1 MSLTLFNDLTRTKE
15 VFTPIKPG
23 HVSFYSCG
31 PTVYD
36 YFHIGNARPFIVFD
50 VLRRWLEH
58 EGYKVTFVQN
68 FTDIDDK
75 MIHRAHQENITVKEL
90 ADKFIAEYNKDA
102 DALGIRRPDVAPRA
116 TEHIPEIIHTI
127 ERIIANGHAYVVDGD
142 VYFDIKSWPKY
153 GSLCKQNLEDL
164 EAGARV
170 EPGEKKKDP
179 LDFVLWKAEKPGEP
193 SWESPWGKGRP
204 GWHIECSA
212 MSSKYLGDNIDIHSG
227 GIDLMFPH
235 HENEAAQS
243 EAASNSGKPF
253 VNYWLHN
260 GFLLIDSAKMSKSLG
275 NFLTA
280 RGALKEIPP
289 LALRFF
295 ILSAHYRNPINF
307 SKETLENAVAGV
319 ERLRNCRSDL
329 DFAAKTRVSDNKSH
343 SESSKANSADDSPHS
358 ENSKPDFADNTRK
371 DFDIAKFKAEL
382 QELDKN
388 FSDAMN
394 DDFNTAAAIGIL
406 FDVVYLINT
415 SLKEN
420 ETLPSEFFTLAKKAL
435 DDYDEILGIIGRD
448 DAETEHDDI
457 SAEIEKL
464 IAERN
469 EARKAKNFARSDEI
483 RDTLKS
489 QGIVLEDTP
498 QGTKWKREL

>member
-1 MSLTLFNDLTRTKE
+1 MSLVLFNDLTRKKE
-15 VFTPIKPG
+15 EFKPIEPG
-23 HVSFYSCG
+23 HVRFYSCG

-58 EGYKVTFVQN
+58 EGYKVKFVQN

-75 MIHRAHQENITVKEL
+75 MIHRAHKEKITVQEL
-90 ADKFIAEYNKDA
+90 AERFINEYNKDA
-102 DALGIRRPDVAPRA
+102 DALRIRRPDVSPRA
-116 TEHIPEIIHTI
+116 TEHISEIISTI
-127 ERIIANGHAYVVDGD
+127 ERIIANGHAYVSEGD
-142 VYFDIKSWPKY
+142 VYFDVKSWPSY

-170 EPGEKKKDP
+170 EPGEKKRDP
-179 LDFVLWKAEKPGEP
+179 LDFALWKAEKPGEP

-243 EAASNSGKPF
+243 EAASGSGKPF

-260 GFLLIDSAKMSKSLG
+260 GFLLIDSEKMSKSLG

-280 RGALKEIPP
+280 RAALSEYNP

-295 ILSAHYRNPINF
+295 MLSAHYRSPINF
-307 SKETLENAVAGV
+307 SRESLEQSEAGV
-319 ERLRNCRSDL
+319 ARLRNCRSDL
-329 DFAAKTRVSDNKSH
+329 DFAAKTRVNK
-343 SESSKANSADDSPHS
+343 DS
-358 ENSKPDFADNTRK
+358 N
-371 DFDIAKFKAEL
+371 FDVSKFKAEL
-382 QELDKN
+382 AELDKK
-388 FSDAMN
+388 FADSMN
-394 DDFNTAAAIGIL
+394 DDFNTAAAMGVL

-415 SLKEN
+415 NLKEN
-420 ETLPSEFFTLAKKAL
+420 DSLPQEFFDSAKEAL
-435 DDYDEILGIIGRD
+435 NSYDAILGVIGED
-448 DAETEHDDI
+448 EAESEHDSE

-464 IAERN
+464 IDERTQ
-469 EARKAKNFARSDEI
+469 ARKAKNFARSDEI
-483 RDTLKS
+483 RNILKS
-489 QGIVLEDTP
+489 RGIVLEDTP

>member
-1 MSLTLFNDLTRTKE
+1 LSLELFNDLTRKKE
-15 VFTPIKPG
+15 EFIPIKPG

-36 YFHIGNARPFIVFD
+36 FFHIGNARPFIVFD

-58 EGYKVTFVQN
+58 AGYKVTFVQN

-75 MIHRAHQENITVKEL
+75 MIHRAHKEGITVAEL
-90 ADKFIAEYNKDA
+90 AERFIAEYNKDA

-116 TEHIPEIIHTI
+116 TDHIPEIIATI
-127 ERIIANGHAYVVDGD
+127 QRIISNGHAYESNGD

-164 EAGARV
+164 EAGARI

-179 LDFVLWKAEKPGEP
+179 LDFALWKAEKPGEP
-193 SWESPWGKGRP
+193 SWPSPWGNGRP

-227 GIDLMFPH
+227 GVDLMFPH

-243 EAASNSGKPF
+243 EAASDSGKPF

-260 GFLLIDSAKMSKSLG
+260 GFLLIDSEKMAKSLG
-275 NFLTA
+275 NFVTA
-280 RGALKEIPP
+280 RDALKRYPP
-289 LALRFF
+289 LAIRFF
-295 ILSAHYRNPINF
+295 MLSAHYRSPINF
-307 SKETLENAVAGV
+307 TPESLEQSAAGV

-329 DFAAKTRVSDNKSH
+329 DFAARTRAG
-343 SESSKANSADDSPHS
+343 ES
-358 ENSKPDFADNTRK
+358 
-371 DFDIAKFKAEL
+371 DFDVAGFESQLEKLHK
-382 QELDKN
+382 D

-394 DDFNTAAAIGIL
+394 DDFNTAAAMGIL
-406 FDVVYLINT
+406 FDAVYLINT

-420 ETLPSEFFTLAKKAL
+420 ETLPEKFFTLSKNAL
-435 DDYDEILGIIGRD
+435 DEYDSILGVIGSD
-448 DAETEHDDI
+448 DAETEHDEE
-457 SAEIEKL
+457 SAEIERL
-464 IAERN
+464 IQERA

-483 RDTLKS
+483 RDSLKAR
-489 QGIVLEDTP
+489 GIVLEDTP

>member
-1 MSLTLFNDLTRTKE
+1 MKGFVNILSLVLFNDLTRKKE
-15 VFTPIKPG
+15 PFTPITPG

-58 EGYKVTFVQN
+58 EGYHVTFVQN

-75 MIHRAHQENITVKEL
+75 MIHRARKDGITVKDL
-90 ADKFIAEYNKDA
+90 AEKFIAEYNKDA

-127 ERIIANGHAYVVDGD
+127 ERIIANGHAYESDGD
-142 VYFDIKSWPKY
+142 VYFDIRSWPKY

-179 LDFVLWKAEKPGEP
+179 LDFALWKAEKPGEP

-227 GIDLMFPH
+227 GVDLMFPH

-243 EAASNSGKPF
+243 EAASDSGKPF

-260 GFLLIDSAKMSKSLG
+260 GFLLIDSEKMSKSLG

-280 RGALKEIPP
+280 RAALEKYPP

-295 ILSAHYRNPINF
+295 MLSAHYRSPINF
-307 SKETLENAVAGV
+307 TTDSLEQAAAGV
-319 ERLRNCRSDL
+319 TRLRNCRSDL
-329 DFAAKTRVSDNKSH
+329 DFAAKTRSD
-343 SESSKANSADDSPHS
+343 ESSA
-358 ENSKPDFADNTRK
+358 
-371 DFDIAKFKAEL
+371 FDLAKFREEL
-382 QELDKN
+382 ADLHEK
-388 FSDAMN
+388 FSEAMN
-394 DDFNTAAAIGIL
+394 DDFNTAAAMGIL

-415 SLKEN
+415 SLKDN
-420 ETLPSEFFTLAKKAL
+420 ESLPAEFFTLAKNAL
-435 DDYDEILGIIGRD
+435 TEYDSILGVIGSD
-448 DAETEHDDI
+448 DAETEHDDE
-457 SAEIEKL
+457 SAEIERL
-464 IAERN
+464 IQERA

-483 RDTLKS
+483 RDSLKAR
-489 QGIVLEDTP
+489 GIVLEDTP

>member
-1 MSLTLFNDLTRTKE
+1 MSLALFNDLTRKKE
-15 VFTPIKPG
+15 LFKPIKEG
-23 HVSFYSCG
+23 HVTFYSCG

-36 YFHIGNARPFIVFD
+36 YFHVGNSRPFIVFD

-58 EGYKVTFVQN
+58 EGYHVTFVQN

-75 MIHRAHQENITVKEL
+75 MIHRAHQEHITVHEL
-90 ADKFIAEYNKDA
+90 AERFIAEYNKDA
-102 DALGIRRPDVAPRA
+102 DALGIRRPDYSPRA

-127 ERIIANGHAYVVDGD
+127 ERIIANGHAYVSDGD
-142 VYFDIKSWPKY
+142 VYFDIQSWPKY

-179 LDFVLWKAEKPGEP
+179 LDFALWKAEKPGEP

-227 GIDLMFPH
+227 GVDLMFPH

-243 EAASNSGKPF
+243 EAASGTDKPF

-260 GFLLIDSAKMSKSLG
+260 GFLLIDNEKMSKSLG

-280 RGALKEIPP
+280 RAAIEKYPP

-295 ILSAHYRNPINF
+295 MLSAHYRSPVNF
-307 SKETLENAVAGV
+307 TPEALEQSAAGV
-319 ERLRNCRSDL
+319 ARLRNSRSDL
-329 DFAAKTRVSDNKSH
+329 DFAAKTRTGRN
-343 SESSKANSADDSPHS
+343 ES
-358 ENSKPDFADNTRK
+358 
-371 DFDIAKFKAEL
+371 FDVKKFQAEL
-382 QELDKN
+382 DELHAK

-394 DDFNTAAAIGIL
+394 DDFNTAAAMGIL

-415 SLKEN
+415 TLKEYD
-420 ETLPSEFFTLAKKAL
+420 TLPEEFFTLSKNTL
-435 DDYDEILGIIGRD
+435 NEYDSILGVIGPD
-448 DAETEHDDI
+448 EAESEHDDE
-457 SAEIEKL
+457 SAEIERL
-464 IAERN
+464 IQERT
-469 EARKAKNFARSDEI
+469 EARKAKNFSRSDEI
-483 RDTLKS
+483 RNMLKAR
-489 QGIVLEDTP
+489 GIVLEDTP

>member
-1 MSLTLFNDLTRTKE
+1 MSLVLFNDLTRTKE
-15 VFTPIKPG
+15 KFTPIKKG

-58 EGYKVTFVQN
+58 EGYSVKFVQN

-75 MIHRAHQENITVKEL
+75 MIHRAHRENITVQQL
-90 ADKFIAEYNKDA
+90 AERFIAEYNKDA

-116 TEHIPEIIHTI
+116 TEHIPEIISTI
-127 ERIIANGHAYVVDGD
+127 QRIIDNGHAYVSEGD
-142 VYFDIKSWPKY
+142 VYFDIRSWPKY

-164 EAGARV
+164 EAGARI
-170 EPGEKKKDP
+170 EPGEKKRDP
-179 LDFVLWKAEKPGEP
+179 LDFALWKAEKPGEP
-193 SWESPWGKGRP
+193 SWPSPWGMGRP

-227 GIDLMFPH
+227 GVDLMFPH

-243 EAASNSGKPF
+243 EAASGTGKPF

-260 GFLLIDSAKMSKSLG
+260 GFLLIDSEKMAKSLG
-275 NFLTA
+275 NFVTA
-280 RGALKEIPP
+280 REALKKYPP
-289 LALRFF
+289 LAIRFF
-295 ILSAHYRNPINF
+295 MLSAHYRSPINF
-307 SKETLENAVAGV
+307 TPESLEQAAAGV

-329 DFAAKTRVSDNKSH
+329 DFAAKTRRDNNSDFYVDKFKS
-343 SESSKANSADDSPHS
+343 ELDDLH
-358 ENSKPDFADNTRK
+358 
-371 DFDIAKFKAEL
+371 AKFSE
-382 QELDKN
+382 
-388 FSDAMN
+388 AMN
-394 DDFNTAAAIGIL
+394 DDFNTAAAMGVL

-420 ETLPSEFFTLAKKAL
+420 ESLPEDFFTMSKNAL
-435 DDYDEILGIIGRD
+435 NEYDEILGIIGSD
-448 DAETEHDDI
+448 DAETEHDEEA
-457 SAEIEKL
+457 AEIERL
-464 IAERN
+464 IKERS
-469 EARKAKNFARSDEI
+469 EAREAKNFARSDEI
-483 RDTLKS
+483 RSELKAR
-489 QGIVLEDTP
+489 GIVLEDTP

>member
-1 MSLTLFNDLTRTKE
+1 MPLSLYNDLTRKKE
-15 VFTPIKPG
+15 KFIPIKEG
-23 HVSFYSCG
+23 QVSFYSCG

-36 YFHIGNARPFIVFD
+36 YFHVGNARPFILFD

-75 MIHRAHQENITVKEL
+75 MIHRAHQEHITVHEL
-90 ADKFIAEYNKDA
+90 AERFIAEYNKDA
-102 DALGIRRPDVAPRA
+102 DALGIRKPDVAPRA
-116 TEHIPEIIHTI
+116 TEHIPEIINTI
-127 ERIIANGHAYVVDGD
+127 ERIIANGHAYVSEGD
-142 VYFDIKSWPKY
+142 VYFDIQSWPKY
-153 GSLCKQNLEDL
+153 GSLCKQKLEDL

-179 LDFVLWKAEKPGEP
+179 LDFALWKAEKPGEP

-243 EAASNSGKPF
+243 EAATNSGKPF

-260 GFLLIDSAKMSKSLG
+260 GFLLIDSEKMSKSLG

-280 RGALKEIPP
+280 RAAIEKYPP

-295 ILSAHYRNPINF
+295 MLSAHYRSPINF
-307 SKETLENAVAGV
+307 TPEGLEQAAAGV
-319 ERLRNCRSDL
+319 SRLRNCKSDL
-329 DFAAKTRVSDNKSH
+329 DFAAKTRTDNN
-343 SESSKANSADDSPHS
+343 A
-358 ENSKPDFADNTRK
+358 
-371 DFDIAKFKAEL
+371 DFDINNFNKEL
-382 QELDKN
+382 KELDKK

-394 DDFNTAAAIGIL
+394 DDFNTAAAMGVL

-415 SLKEN
+415 SLKEH
-420 ETLPSEFFTLAKKAL
+420 EKLPEEFFTVSKNAL
-435 DDYDEILGIIGRD
+435 EVYDEILGVIGKD
-448 DAETEHDDI
+448 EAESDNDSE
-457 SAEIEKL
+457 SAEIEAL
-464 IAERN
+464 IKERTA
-469 EARKAKNFARSDEI
+469 ARKAKNFARSDEI
-483 RDTLKS
+483 RDMLKAR
-489 QGIVLEDTP
+489 GIVLEDTP

>member
-1 MSLTLFNDLTRTKE
+1 MSLVLFNDLTRKKE
-15 VFTPIKPG
+15 AFVPIQEG
-23 HVSFYSCG
+23 QVRFYSCG

-75 MIHRAHQENITVKEL
+75 MIHRAHKENITVKEL
-90 ADKFIAEYNKDA
+90 AERFIAEYNKDA

-116 TEHIPEIIHTI
+116 TEHIPEIIKTI
-127 ERIIANGHAYVVDGD
+127 EKIIANGHAYVSEGD
-142 VYFDIKSWPKY
+142 VYFDIKSWPRY

-164 EAGARV
+164 EEGARI

-179 LDFVLWKAEKPGEP
+179 LDFALWKAEKPGEP

-212 MSSKYLGDNIDIHSG
+212 MSSKYLGENIDIHSG
-227 GIDLMFPH
+227 GVDLMFPH

-260 GFLLIDSAKMSKSLG
+260 GFLLIDNEKMSKSLG

-280 RGALKEIPP
+280 RAAIEKFPP

-295 ILSAHYRNPINF
+295 MLSAHYRSPVNF
-307 SKETLENAVAGV
+307 TPEGLEQAAAGV
-319 ERLRNCRSDL
+319 ARLRNCRSDL
-329 DFAAKTRVSDNKSH
+329 NFAAQ
-343 SESSKANSADDSPHS
+343 
-358 ENSKPDFADNTRK
+358 TRK
-371 DFDIAKFKAEL
+371 DNNSEFDLQKFLSEL
-382 QELDKN
+382 DELDKK
-388 FSDAMN
+388 FSASMN
-394 DDFNTAAAIGIL
+394 DDFNTAAAMGIL
-406 FDVVYLINT
+406 FDVVHLINT
-415 SLKEN
+415 TLKEN
-420 ETLPSEFFTLAKKAL
+420 EKLPEGFFQASKDAL
-435 DDYDEILGIIGRD
+435 ESYDKILGVIGP
-448 DAETEHDDI
+448 EE
-457 SAEIEKL
+457 SASDNSEVSEIESL
-464 IAERN
+464 IAERTA
-469 EARKAKNFARSDEI
+469 ARKSKNFARSDEI
-483 RDTLKS
+483 RNILKAR
-489 QGIVLEDTP
+489 GIILEDTP
-498 QGTKWKREL
+498 QGTKWKKELV

>member
-1 MSLTLFNDLTRTKE
+1 MSLVLFNDLTRKKE
-15 VFTPIKPG
+15 AFNPIKPG
-23 HVSFYSCG
+23 EVSFYSCG

-58 EGYKVTFVQN
+58 EGYHVTFVQN

-75 MIHRAHQENITVKEL
+75 MIHRAKREGITVSEL
-90 ADKFIAEYNKDA
+90 ADRFVAEYNKDA
-102 DALGIRRPDVAPRA
+102 DALGIRRPDVSPRA
-116 TEHIPEIIHTI
+116 TEHIPEIIATI
-127 ERIIANGHAYVVDGD
+127 QRIIANGHAYESGGD
-142 VYFDIKSWPKY
+142 VYFDIRSWPKY

-170 EPGEKKKDP
+170 EPGEGKRDP
-179 LDFVLWKAEKPGEP
+179 LDFALWKAEKPGEP
-193 SWESPWGKGRP
+193 SWDSPWGKGRP

-227 GIDLMFPH
+227 GVDLMFPH

-243 EAASNSGKPF
+243 EAASGTGKPF

-260 GFLLIDSAKMSKSLG
+260 GFLLIDSEKMAKSLG
-275 NFLTA
+275 NFVTA
-280 RGALKEIPP
+280 RDALRQYPP
-289 LALRFF
+289 LAIRFF
-295 ILSAHYRNPINF
+295 MLSAHYRSPINF
-307 SKETLENAVAGV
+307 SRDSLEQSAAGV

-329 DFAAKTRVSDNKSH
+329 DFAAKTRAGD
-343 SESSKANSADDSPHS
+343 SS
-358 ENSKPDFADNTRK
+358 
-371 DFDIAKFKAEL
+371 FDVAKYRD
-382 QELDKN
+382 ELDVLRVK
-388 FSDAMN
+388 FTEAMN
-394 DDFNTAAAIGIL
+394 DDFNTAAALGVL

-420 ETLPSEFFTLAKKAL
+420 ATLPADFFTLSKNAL
-435 DDYDEILGIIGRD
+435 DEYDSILGVIGSD
-448 DAETEHDDI
+448 DSDTEHDEE
-457 SAEIEKL
+457 SAEIESL
-464 IAERN
+464 IQERA

-483 RDTLKS
+483 RDSLKAR
-489 QGIVLEDTP
+489 GIVLEDTP

>member
-1 MSLTLFNDLTRTKE
+1 MSLVLFNDLTRKKE
-15 VFTPIKPG
+15 TFTPIKSG

-36 YFHIGNARPFIVFD
+36 FFHIGNARPFIVFD

-58 EGYKVTFVQN
+58 EGYNVTFVQN

-75 MIHRAHQENITVKEL
+75 MIHRAHQEGITVPEL
-90 ADKFIAEYNKDA
+90 AERFIAEYNKDA
-102 DALGIRRPDVAPRA
+102 DALGIRKPDVAPRA
-116 TEHIPEIIHTI
+116 TDHIPDIIHTI
-127 ERIIANGHAYVVDGD
+127 ERIIANGHAYESDGD

-170 EPGEKKKDP
+170 DPTEKKRDP
-179 LDFVLWKAEKPGEP
+179 LDFALWKAEKPGEP
-193 SWESPWGKGRP
+193 SWDSPWGKGRP

-227 GIDLMFPH
+227 GVDLMFPH

-243 EAASNSGKPF
+243 EAASGTDKPF

-260 GFLLIDSAKMSKSLG
+260 GFLLIDSEKMSKSLG

-280 RGALKEIPP
+280 RAALEKYPP

-295 ILSAHYRNPINF
+295 MLSAHYRNPINF
-307 SKETLENAVAGV
+307 TPESLEQAAAGV
-319 ERLRNCRSDL
+319 TRLRNCLSDL
-329 DFAAKTRVSDNKSH
+329 DFAAHTRSDEASG
-343 SESSKANSADDSPHS
+343 
-358 ENSKPDFADNTRK
+358 
-371 DFDIAKFKAEL
+371 FDLAKYKAEL
-382 QELDKN
+382 DDLHAK

-420 ETLPSEFFTLAKKAL
+420 ETLPEEFFTLAKAAL
-435 DDYDEILGIIGRD
+435 NEYDAILGVMGSD
-448 DAETEHDDI
+448 CAETQHDDEA
-457 SAEIEKL
+457 AEIERL
-464 IAERN
+464 IAERS

-483 RDTLKS
+483 RDSLKAR
-489 QGIVLEDTP
+489 GIVLEDTP

>member
-1 MSLTLFNDLTRTKE
+1 MSLVLFNDLTRKKE
-15 VFTPIKPG
+15 EFKPITPG
-23 HVSFYSCG
+23 QVSFYSCG

-58 EGYKVTFVQN
+58 EGYKVKFVQN

-75 MIHRAHQENITVKEL
+75 MIHRAHKENITVSQL
-90 ADKFIAEYNKDA
+90 AEKFINEYNKDA
-102 DALGIRRPDVAPRA
+102 DALRIHRPDVAPRA
-116 TEHIPEIIHTI
+116 TEHIPEIINTI
-127 ERIIANGHAYVVDGD
+127 QRIINNGHAYVSEGD
-142 VYFDIKSWPKY
+142 VYFDVKSWPGY

-164 EAGARV
+164 ESGARV
-170 EPGEKKKDP
+170 EPGEKKRDP
-179 LDFVLWKAEKPGEP
+179 LDFALWKAEKPGEP

-227 GIDLMFPH
+227 GVDLMFPH

-243 EAASNSGKPF
+243 EAASGSGKPF

-260 GFLLIDSAKMSKSLG
+260 GFLLIDSEKMSKSLG

-280 RGALKEIPP
+280 RAALREYNP

-295 ILSAHYRNPINF
+295 MLSAHYRSPINF
-307 SKETLENAVAGV
+307 SRDSLEQSEAGV
-319 ERLRNCRSDL
+319 MRLRNCRSDL
-329 DFAAKTRVSDNKSH
+329 DFAARTRLSEESKFDVS
-343 SESSKANSADDSPHS
+343 
-358 ENSKPDFADNTRK
+358 
-371 DFDIAKFKAEL
+371 KFKSEL
-382 QELDKN
+382 AELDKK
-388 FSDAMN
+388 FADSMN
-394 DDFNTAAAIGIL
+394 DDFNTAAAIGVL

-420 ETLPSEFFTLAKKAL
+420 DLLPAEFFNSAKNAL
-435 DDYDEILGIIGRD
+435 NSYDEILGIIGD
-448 DAETEHDDI
+448 DEAESEHD
-457 SAEIEKL
+457 SESEEIERL
-464 IAERN
+464 INERTQ
-469 EARKAKNFARSDEI
+469 ARKAKDFARSDEI
-483 RDTLKS
+483 RSILKS
-489 QGIVLEDTP
+489 RGIVLEDTP

>member
-1 MSLTLFNDLTRTKE
+1 MFNDLTRKKE
-15 VFTPIKPG
+15 AFVPIQEG
-23 HVSFYSCG
+23 QVRFYSCG

-75 MIHRAHQENITVKEL
+75 MIHRAHKENITVKEL
-90 ADKFIAEYNKDA
+90 AERFIAEYNKDA

-116 TEHIPEIIHTI
+116 TEHIPEIIKTI
-127 ERIIANGHAYVVDGD
+127 EKIIANGHAYVSEGD
-142 VYFDIKSWPKY
+142 VYFDIKSWPRY

-164 EAGARV
+164 EEGARI

-179 LDFVLWKAEKPGEP
+179 LDFALWKAEKPGEP

-212 MSSKYLGDNIDIHSG
+212 MSSKYLGENIDIHSG
-227 GIDLMFPH
+227 GVDLMLPH

-260 GFLLIDSAKMSKSLG
+260 GFLLIDNEKMSKSLG

-280 RGALKEIPP
+280 RAAIEKFPP

-295 ILSAHYRNPINF
+295 MLSAHYRSPVNF
-307 SKETLENAVAGV
+307 TPEGLEQAAAGV
-319 ERLRNCRSDL
+319 ARLRNCRSDL
-329 DFAAKTRVSDNKSH
+329 NFAAQ
-343 SESSKANSADDSPHS
+343 
-358 ENSKPDFADNTRK
+358 TRK
-371 DFDIAKFKAEL
+371 DNNSEFDLQKFLSEL
-382 QELDKN
+382 DELDKK
-388 FSDAMN
+388 FSASMN
-394 DDFNTAAAIGIL
+394 DDFNTAAAMGIL
-406 FDVVYLINT
+406 FDVVHLINT
-415 SLKEN
+415 TLKEN
-420 ETLPSEFFTLAKKAL
+420 EKLPEGFFQASKDAL
-435 DDYDEILGIIGRD
+435 ESYDKILGVIGP
-448 DAETEHDDI
+448 EE
-457 SAEIEKL
+457 SASDNSEVSEIESL
-464 IAERN
+464 IAERTA
-469 EARKAKNFARSDEI
+469 ARKSKNFARSDEI
-483 RDTLKS
+483 RNILKAR
-489 QGIVLEDTP
+489 GIILEDTP
-498 QGTKWKREL
+498 QGTKWKKELV